1 MNFLENNKNVAW
13 IFLLLVVVIYG
24 QTLWG
29 DYVFDDRGIVNLY
42 QALKNPFAL
51 KQIFLLPYAAIE
63 AGLYRPVA
71 LLSYSLN
78 FLFTGTSPFGF
89 HLVNIILYWLLCL
102 SIFRFLEKLFKNR
115 SFALATS
122 LIFLVL
128 PIHTEVVANIIG
140 RAEIMALLFSVLLLK
155 ELLNEKINH
164 YKVGLF
170 LFLALGSKETAI
182 AVLPIALLVIYAHEK
197 YNLADLALTA
207 KNIAS
212 KYLYPI
218 LASLTAT
225 VLYFCLRLIVL
236 GPEHFVGIETTI
248 VENKLM
254 FTDGFSRFYTALQ
267 VFAMYLGKS
276 IVPINLCSDYSYSQ
290 ISTARSIWQ
299 MESLVG
305 LAVLI
310 FLAFSIFYFVRKRPE
325 ISLGS
330 AIFIFSFLPV
340 SNLFFPIG
348 TIAGERLMFFPSLGL
363 CMLLAY
369 FALKFYSFLKLK
381 WPTNSDLARIFYILF
396 ISILALYSLVSIARA
411 RVWLSEKRLFT
422 NASICAP
429 KSVLSTSN
437 LGTVYYIDGNLKEAE
452 KVLLQS
458 VDIYPKYSKGLNNLG
473 LVYWKMGEIEKAKE
487 FYLKAMATDFP
498 YPGAYENMALLYLS
512 QGDLANGRK
521 WLMQFFSDNKQS
533 VDQYL
538 KNVMR
543 NNYSY

>member
-1 MNFLENNKNVAW
+1 MNLLENNKNVAW

-42 QALKNPFAL
+42 QALENPFAL

-71 LLSYSLN
+71 LLTYSLN

-89 HLVNIILYWLLCL
+89 HLVNIILYWLLCF
-102 SIFRFLEKLFKNR
+102 SIFQFLEKLFKSR
-115 SFALATS
+115 TFALATS
-122 LIFLVL
+122 FLFLTL

-182 AVLPIALLVIYAHEK
+182 AVLPIALLVIFVHEK
-197 YNLADLALTA
+197 YNLADFALTA
-207 KNIAS
+207 KNILS

-218 LASLTAT
+218 LASLSAT
-225 VLYFCLRLIVL
+225 VFYFCLRLIVL

-248 VENKLM
+248 VENQLM

-267 VFAMYLGKS
+267 VLAMYIGKS

-290 ISTARSIWQ
+290 IATTYSIWQ
-299 MESLVG
+299 MESLLG

-310 FLAFSIFYFVRKRPE
+310 FLVFSIFYFIRRRPE

-330 AIFIFSFLPV
+330 AIFLFSFLPV

-363 CMLLAY
+363 CVLLAY
-369 FALKFYSFLKLK
+369 FALKLYSLLKLR
-381 WPTNSDLARIFYILF
+381 WPNNSNLAKIFYILF

-437 LGTVYYIDGNLKEAE
+437 LGTIYYIDGNLKEAE
-452 KVLLQS
+452 RVLLQS
-458 VDIYPKYSKGLNNLG
+458 IDIYPKYSKGLNNLG
-473 LVYWKMGEIEKAKE
+473 LVYWKMGEIQKAKQY
-487 FYLKAMATDFP
+487 YLAAMATDFP

-512 QGDLANGRK
+512 EGDLANGRK
-521 WLMQFFSDNKQS
+521 WLMQFLSGNKQS
-533 VDQYL
+533 VDQYIRNL
-538 KNVMR
+538 TR

>member
-42 QALKNPFAL
+42 EALKNPFAL

-71 LLSYSLN
+71 LLTYSLN
-78 FLFTGTSPFGF
+78 FLFTGTSAFGF
-89 HLVNIILYWLLCL
+89 HLVNITLYWLLCF
-102 SIFRFLEKLFKNR
+102 SIFQFLEKLLKNR
-115 SFALATS
+115 TFALATS
-122 LIFLVL
+122 FLFLTL
-128 PIHTEVVANIIG
+128 PIHSEVVANIIG
-140 RAEIMALLFSVLLLK
+140 RAEIMALLFSILLLK

-182 AVLPIALLVIYAHEK
+182 AVLPIALLVICLHEK
-197 YNLADLALTA
+197 YNLADFTLTA
-207 KNIAS
+207 KNITS
-212 KYLYPI
+212 KYLYPT

-225 VLYFCLRLIVL
+225 VFYFCLRLIVL
-236 GPEHFVGIETTI
+236 GREHFVGIETTI
-248 VENKLM
+248 VENQLM

-267 VFAMYLGKS
+267 VLAMYLGKS

-290 ISTARSIWQ
+290 IATAHSIWQ
-299 MESLVG
+299 MESLLG

-310 FLAFSIFYFVRKRPE
+310 FLAFSILYFVRKRPE

-330 AIFIFSFLPV
+330 TIFLFSFLPV

-363 CMLLAY
+363 CMFFAY
-369 FALKFYSFLKLK
+369 FALKLHSFLKLR
-381 WPTNSDLARIFYILF
+381 WPTNSNLAKIFYILF
-396 ISILALYSLVSIARA
+396 ISILALYSLVSITRS

-452 KVLLQS
+452 EVLLQS

-512 QGDLANGRK
+512 QGDLVNGRK
-521 WLMQFFSDNKQS
+521 WLMQFFSSNKQM
-533 VDQYL
+533 VDQYIRNL
-538 KNVMR
+538 TR